1 MFLISQFKIISA
13 AVTGLKILF
22 QITASVADPAA
33 VNPDGKKT
41 LLANNLSKLLI
52 KGKSAFNNGRR
63 SYGILLTVLF

>member
-33 VNPDGKKT
+33 VNPDGKKH
-41 LLANNLSKLLI
+41 
-52 KGKSAFNNGRR
+52 F
-63 SYGILLTVLF
+63 